1 MSEKTTLQIRH
12 VHVVA
17 KIIYKIDTEV
27 PGSQD
32 NERM

>member
-1 MSEKTTLQIRH
+1 MGGVKLCNI
-12 VHVVA
+12 HVVA
-17 KIIYKIDTEV
+17 KFVAKINTEV